1 MTALD
6 IISTIIPPVPIRVP
20 DPLRQAQMLR
30 TSPCKNKVIQFIF
43 SESLSNLFT
52 WSCPVLARHSNV
64 TLVCEKDFSR
74 VPLVAMSD
82 VKFQVYAM
90 ADPYVGQTVNGARRR
105 NNHDVRPSG
114 KIADLTVE
122 QKAGD
127 TWRCLT
133 LMTKVDDFA
142 LRCELLDL
150 FEYLWIAAL
159 GINSTQTGWIHNP
172 SRTDRTCYQVLDI
185 EGIDLFIRGTKMIL
199 SVVHRTSSCA
209 SSLTRPSSL
218 LKACFHIRGC
228 RQNMAEWATSRRH
241 LCTSSGSAHHR

>member
-1 MTALD
+1 
-6 IISTIIPPVPIRVP
+6 
-20 DPLRQAQMLR
+20 MLK

-43 SESLSNLFT
+43 SESLSNLIT

-64 TLVCEKDFSR
+64 CLVCEKDFSR

-82 VKFQVYAM
+82 VKFQVYDM

-133 LMTKVDDFA
+133 MMTKVDDFA

-159 GINSTQTGWIHNP
+159 GKKLNTNGMDPQPFPNRSYLLSSARHRGHRPFHTWHQDNP
-172 SRTDRTCYQVLDI
+172 VC
-185 EGIDLFIRGTKMIL
+185 
-199 SVVHRTSSCA
+199 CA
-209 SSLTRPSSL
+209 SDKQLCLKLDPAFLSSEGMFSHTRMSPKHGGVGYLSASFIHL
-218 LKACFHIRGC
+218 FRIGS
-228 RQNMAEWATSRRH
+228 RQVST
-241 LCTSSGSAHHR
+241 L